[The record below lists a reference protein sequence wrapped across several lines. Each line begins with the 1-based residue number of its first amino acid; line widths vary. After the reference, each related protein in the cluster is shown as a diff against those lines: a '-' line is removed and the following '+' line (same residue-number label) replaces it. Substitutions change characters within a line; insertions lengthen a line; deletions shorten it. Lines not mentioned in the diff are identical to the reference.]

1 MNNSLRAQRKCNIG
15 GHVAYRGSVSSG
27 KESPRDYWVMG
38 KLHIKNECH
47 KSRDCIKLLSKKG
60 TDSVAHR
67 GAVRSGKGYPH
78 I

>member
-1 MNNSLRAQRKCNIG
+1 
-15 GHVAYRGSVSSG
+15 
-27 KESPRDYWVMG
+27 MG

-67 GAVRSGKGYPH
+67 SMLDPEKGILIYNRTSGKWQIPKMK
-78 I
+78 